1 VFARPPVPRREPIQ
15 RQVVRAQRRTR
26 AAQRRLPQRPL
37 PHVPIIRHPTPRQ
50 TRAAKK
56 IITGAI
62 RTAVGPGGS
71 GADRLER
78 RRQIEQELRSTGP
91 GYQLLRAAKHYA
103 RWERRHTEMA
113 AGLSALRVS
122 PSARVTEGIRRGPLP
137 GFDVAPRGLT
147 RTEVRAI
154 GRGVLQSRMARD
166 RVSAGVRKSLQS
178 RGLAT
183 VLAQTSLGSP
193 SSANQFVKHAV
204 SDVGAL
210 ATGPFVGGYELG
222 AGAYEAASPGAA
234 RAGVCAGSA
243 QGRGWCRGSPIRRR
257 ASLSCMAIRTRRW
270 SSSGS
275 IRC

>member
-1 VFARPPVPRREPIQ
+1 
-15 RQVVRAQRRTR
+15 
-26 AAQRRLPQRPL
+26 
-37 PHVPIIRHPTPRQ
+37 
-50 TRAAKK
+50 
-56 IITGAI
+56 
-62 RTAVGPGGS
+62 
-71 GADRLER
+71 
-78 RRQIEQELRSTGP
+78 
-91 GYQLLRAAKHYA
+91 
-103 RWERRHTEMA
+103 MA

-166 RVSAGVRKSLQS
+166 RVSAGVRRSLQS

-222 AGAYEAASPGAA
+222 AGAYEAASGRGTGRLRRLGSGVVQGISHSAPGELVLHGDPNAALEQFRQHPVLTSLDFAAGLGAVGRTAGALA
-234 RAGVCAGSA
+234 RAGGKVGAAGVRGRLARAGSTI
-243 QGRGWCRGSPIRRR
+243 RSPSRSRWIRRSSVR
-257 ASLSCMAIRTRRW
+257 ARTGSGPSRR
-270 SSSGS
+270 
-275 IRC
+275 I